1 MLDIGWT
8 EMLAI
13 AVIAIVVIGPRDL
26 PKMLKTVGG
35 WVRKARAAVR
45 ELQTGIEDMAR
56 EAELD
61 EMKKSVESATRMDD
75 WLGTEPSAK
84 PASSRPSAAPTA
96 SSAAAEAAPST
107 ATSTAP
113 AEPGKPAKL
122 W

>member
-8 EMLAI
+8 EMLVI

-35 WVRKARAAVR
+35 WVRKARATVR

-61 EMKKSVESATRMDD
+61 EVKKSVESATRVDNWLDD
-75 WLGTEPSAK
+75 KAVVKP
-84 PASSRPSAAPTA
+84 PASQSPPAAASPQSSATA
-96 SSAAAEAAPST
+96 QAAAAES
-107 ATSTAP
+107 
-113 AEPGKPAKL
+113 GKPAKL

>member
-8 EMLAI
+8 EMLVI

-35 WVRKARAAVR
+35 WVRKARATVR

-61 EMKKSVESATRMDD
+61 EVKKSVESATRVDNWLDD
-75 WLGTEPSAK
+75 KAVVKPPASQSPPAATSPQPSA
-84 PASSRPSAAPTA
+84 TA
-96 SSAAAEAAPST
+96 QAAAAES
-107 ATSTAP
+107 
-113 AEPGKPAKL
+113 GKPAKL

>member
-8 EMLAI
+8 EMLVI
-13 AVIAIVVIGPRDL
+13 GVIAIVVIGPRDL

-35 WVRKARAAVR
+35 WVRKARATVR

-61 EMKKSVESATRMDD
+61 EVKKSVESATRVDD
-75 WLGTEPSAK
+75 WLDDKTVVKPPASPSPPAATPPQPSAV
-84 PASSRPSAAPTA
+84 SAG
-96 SSAAAEAAPST
+96 AAADA
-107 ATSTAP
+107 
-113 AEPGKPAKL
+113 GKPAKL

>member
-8 EMLAI
+8 EMLVI

-26 PKMLKTVGG
+26 PKMLKTVGT
-35 WVRKARAAVR
+35 WVRKARSTVR

-61 EMKKSVESATRMDD
+61 EVKKSVESATRVDNWLDD
-75 WLGTEPSAK
+75 KAVVKP
-84 PASSRPSAAPTA
+84 PASPSPP
-96 SSAAAEAAPST
+96 AAASPQSSGAAS
-107 ATSTAP
+107 AGA
-113 AEPGKPAKL
+113 AADAGKPAKL

>member
-8 EMLAI
+8 EMMVI

-35 WVRKARAAVR
+35 WVRKARATVR

-61 EMKKSVESATRMDD
+61 EVKKSVESATRMDD
-75 WLGTEPSAK
+75 WLDDKAVVK
-84 PASSRPSAAPTA
+84 PPANP
-96 SSAAAEAAPST
+96 
-107 ATSTAP
+107 TAP
-113 AEPGKPAKL
+113 AASPPQPAAAASADATADPGKPAKL

>member
-8 EMLAI
+8 EMLMI

-26 PKMLKTVGG
+26 PKMLKTVGV
-35 WVRKARAAVR
+35 WVRKARSTVR

-61 EMKKSVESATRMDD
+61 EVKKSVESATRMDD
-75 WLGTEPSAK
+75 WLDDKAVVKP
-84 PASSRPSAAPTA
+84 PASSSPPAATSPQPSAAA
-96 SSAAAEAAPST
+96 SGGAAADA
-107 ATSTAP
+107 
-113 AEPGKPAKL
+113 GKPAKL

>member
-8 EMLAI
+8 EMLMI

-26 PKMLKTVGG
+26 PKMLKTVGL
-35 WVRKARAAVR
+35 WVRKARATVR

-61 EMKKSVESATRMDD
+61 EVKKSVESATRMDD
-75 WLGTEPSAK
+75 WLDDKAVVKP
-84 PASSRPSAAPTA
+84 PASSSPPAATSPQPSAAA
-96 SSAAAEAAPST
+96 SAGAAADA
-107 ATSTAP
+107 
-113 AEPGKPAKL
+113 GKPAKL

>member
-8 EMLAI
+8 EMLMI

-35 WVRKARAAVR
+35 WVRKARSTVR

-61 EMKKSVESATRMDD
+61 EVKKSVESATRVDNWLDD
-75 WLGTEPSAK
+75 KAVVKP
-84 PASSRPSAAPTA
+84 PASPSPPAATSPQPSGAA
-96 SSAAAEAAPST
+96 SAGAAADA
-107 ATSTAP
+107 
-113 AEPGKPAKL
+113 GKPAKL

>member
-8 EMLAI
+8 EMLVI

-35 WVRKARAAVR
+35 WVRKARATVR

-61 EMKKSVESATRMDD
+61 EVKKSVESATRMDD
-75 WLGTEPSAK
+75 WLDDKAVVKPPANPSASA
-84 PASSRPSAAPTA
+84 ASPPQASAAPPA
-96 SSAAAEAAPST
+96 GAAADS
-107 ATSTAP
+107 
-113 AEPGKPAKL
+113 GKPAKL

>member
-8 EMLAI
+8 EMLMI

-35 WVRKARAAVR
+35 WVRKARATVR

-61 EMKKSVESATRMDD
+61 EVKKSVESATRVDD
-75 WLGTEPSAK
+75 WLDDKAVVKPPANPSA
-84 PASSRPSAAPTA
+84 PTPPQPSAAA
-96 SSAAAEAAPST
+96 SAGAAAD
-107 ATSTAP
+107 
-113 AEPGKPAKL
+113 PGKPAKL

>member
-8 EMLAI
+8 EMLMI

-35 WVRKARAAVR
+35 WVRKARSTVR

-61 EMKKSVESATRMDD
+61 EVKKSVESATRMDD
-75 WLGTEPSAK
+75 WLDDKAVVKPPTGPSPPAAAAPPPSA
-84 PASSRPSAAPTA
+84 PPP
-96 SSAAAEAAPST
+96 SAAAES
-107 ATSTAP
+107 
-113 AEPGKPAKL
+113 GKPAKL

>member
-8 EMLAI
+8 EMLMI

-35 WVRKARAAVR
+35 WVRKARATVR

-61 EMKKSVESATRMDD
+61 EVKKSVESATRMDD
-75 WLGTEPSAK
+75 WLDDKAVVKPPAGSSPPAAAAAQPSAPP
-84 PASSRPSAAPTA
+84 PA
-96 SSAAAEAAPST
+96 AAAES
-107 ATSTAP
+107 
-113 AEPGKPAKL
+113 GKPAKL

>member
-8 EMLAI
+8 EMLVI

-35 WVRKARAAVR
+35 WVRKARATVR

-61 EMKKSVESATRMDD
+61 EVKKSVESATRVDNWLDD
-75 WLGTEPSAK
+75 KAIVKPPASQSPPAAASPQPSA
-84 PASSRPSAAPTA
+84 TA
-96 SSAAAEAAPST
+96 QAAAAES
-107 ATSTAP
+107 
-113 AEPGKPAKL
+113 GKPAKL

>member
-8 EMLAI
+8 EMLMI

-35 WVRKARAAVR
+35 WVRKARSTVR

-61 EMKKSVESATRMDD
+61 EVKKSVESATRVDD
-75 WLGTEPSAK
+75 WLDDKAVVKP
-84 PASSRPSAAPTA
+84 PASPSPPAATSPQPA
-96 SSAAAEAAPST
+96 AAASAAA
-107 ATSTAP
+107 
-113 AEPGKPAKL
+113 AESGKPAKL

>member
-8 EMLAI
+8 EMLVI
-13 AVIAIVVIGPRDL
+13 AVIAIIVIGPRDL

-35 WVRKARAAVR
+35 WVRKARATVR

-61 EMKKSVESATRMDD
+61 EVKKSVESATRVDNWLDD
-75 WLGTEPSAK
+75 KAVVKP
-84 PASSRPSAAPTA
+84 PASQSPPAAASPQSSATA
-96 SSAAAEAAPST
+96 QAAAAES
-107 ATSTAP
+107 
-113 AEPGKPAKL
+113 GKPAKL

>member
-8 EMLAI
+8 EMLMI

-35 WVRKARAAVR
+35 WVRKARATVR

-61 EMKKSVESATRMDD
+61 DVKKSVESATRMDD
-75 WLGTEPSAK
+75 WLDDKAVVK
-84 PASSRPSAAPTA
+84 PPAGQSPPAAPPPQPSAAA
-96 SSAAAEAAPST
+96 SPGAAADT
-107 ATSTAP
+107 
-113 AEPGKPAKL
+113 GKPAKL

>member
-8 EMLAI
+8 EMLVI

-35 WVRKARAAVR
+35 WVRKARATVR

-61 EMKKSVESATRMDD
+61 EVKKSVESATRVDNWLDD
-75 WLGTEPSAK
+75 KAVVKPPASQSPPAAASPQPSA
-84 PASSRPSAAPTA
+84 TA
-96 SSAAAEAAPST
+96 QAAA
-107 ATSTAP
+107 

>member
-8 EMLAI
+8 EMLVI

-35 WVRKARAAVR
+35 WVRKARATVR

-61 EMKKSVESATRMDD
+61 EVKKSVESATRVDNWLDD
-75 WLGTEPSAK
+75 KAVVKPPAGRSPPAAAPPQPSATA
-84 PASSRPSAAPTA
+84 PA
-96 SSAAAEAAPST
+96 AAAES
-107 ATSTAP
+107 
-113 AEPGKPAKL
+113 GKPAKL

>member
-8 EMLAI
+8 EMLVI

-35 WVRKARAAVR
+35 WVRKARATVR

-61 EMKKSVESATRMDD
+61 EVKKSVESATRVDNWLDD
-75 WLGTEPSAK
+75 KAVVKPPASQSSPAAASPQPSATV
-84 PASSRPSAAPTA
+84 PA
-96 SSAAAEAAPST
+96 AAAES
-107 ATSTAP
+107 
-113 AEPGKPAKL
+113 GKPAKL

>member
-8 EMLAI
+8 EMLVI

-35 WVRKARAAVR
+35 WVRKARATVR

-61 EMKKSVESATRMDD
+61 EVKKSVESATRVDNWLDD
-75 WLGTEPSAK
+75 KAVVKPPASQSPPAAASPQPSA
-84 PASSRPSAAPTA
+84 TA
-96 SSAAAEAAPST
+96 TAAAAES
-107 ATSTAP
+107 
-113 AEPGKPAKL
+113 GKPAKL

>member
-8 EMLAI
+8 EMLMI

-35 WVRKARAAVR
+35 WVRKARATVR

-61 EMKKSVESATRMDD
+61 EVKKSVESATRMDD
-75 WLGTEPSAK
+75 WLDDKAVVKPPAGPSA
-84 PASSRPSAAPTA
+84 PAATAPPASAAPPP
-96 SSAAAEAAPST
+96 AAAET
-107 ATSTAP
+107 
-113 AEPGKPAKL
+113 GKPAKL

>member
-8 EMLAI
+8 EMLMI
-13 AVIAIVVIGPRDL
+13 GVIAIVVIGPRDL

-35 WVRKARAAVR
+35 WVRKARATVR

-61 EMKKSVESATRMDD
+61 EVKKSVESATRMDD
-75 WLGTEPSAK
+75 WLDDKAIVKP
-84 PASSRPSAAPTA
+84 PASSSPPAATSPQPSAAA
-96 SSAAAEAAPST
+96 SAGAAADA
-107 ATSTAP
+107 
-113 AEPGKPAKL
+113 GKPAKL

>member
-8 EMLAI
+8 EMLVI

-35 WVRKARAAVR
+35 WVRKARATVR

-61 EMKKSVESATRMDD
+61 EVKKSVESATRVDNWLDD
-75 WLGTEPSAK
+75 KAVVKP
-84 PASSRPSAAPTA
+84 PASQSPSAAASPQPSATA
-96 SSAAAEAAPST
+96 SAAA
-107 ATSTAP
+107 
-113 AEPGKPAKL
+113 AESGKPAKL

>member
-8 EMLAI
+8 EMLVI

-35 WVRKARAAVR
+35 WVRKARATVR

-61 EMKKSVESATRMDD
+61 EVKKSVESATRVDNWLDD
-75 WLGTEPSAK
+75 KAVVKP
-84 PASSRPSAAPTA
+84 PASQPPPAAASPQPSVTA
-96 SSAAAEAAPST
+96 SAAA
-107 ATSTAP
+107 
-113 AEPGKPAKL
+113 AESGKPAKL

>member
-8 EMLAI
+8 EMLMI

-35 WVRKARAAVR
+35 WVRKARSTVR

-61 EMKKSVESATRMDD
+61 EVKKSVENATRLDD
-75 WLGTEPSAK
+75 WLDDKAVVKP
-84 PASSRPSAAPTA
+84 PASSSPPAATAPQPTA
-96 SSAAAEAAPST
+96 ATSPAAAES
-107 ATSTAP
+107 
-113 AEPGKPAKL
+113 GKPAKL

>member
-8 EMLAI
+8 EMLMI

-35 WVRKARAAVR
+35 WVRKARSTVR

-61 EMKKSVESATRMDD
+61 EVKKSVESATRVDD
-75 WLGTEPSAK
+75 WLDDKAVVKP
-84 PASSRPSAAPTA
+84 PASPSPPAATSPQPSAAA
-96 SSAAAEAAPST
+96 SAGAAADA
-107 ATSTAP
+107 
-113 AEPGKPAKL
+113 GKPAKL

>member
-8 EMLAI
+8 EMLVI

-35 WVRKARAAVR
+35 WVRKARATVR

-61 EMKKSVESATRMDD
+61 EVKKSVESATRVDNWLDD
-75 WLGTEPSAK
+75 KAVVKP
-84 PASSRPSAAPTA
+84 PASQSPPAAASPQSSATA
-96 SSAAAEAAPST
+96 SAAA
-107 ATSTAP
+107 
-113 AEPGKPAKL
+113 AESGKPAKL

>member
-8 EMLAI
+8 EMLVI

-35 WVRKARAAVR
+35 WVRKARATVR

-61 EMKKSVESATRMDD
+61 EVKKSVESATRVDNWLDD
-75 WLGTEPSAK
+75 KAVVK
-84 PASSRPSAAPTA
+84 PPAGASPPAAAGPQPSAA
-96 SSAAAEAAPST
+96 APP
-107 ATSTAP
+107 AP
-113 AEPGKPAKL
+113 AEPAKPAKL

>member
-8 EMLAI
+8 EMLMI

-35 WVRKARAAVR
+35 WVRKARATVR

-61 EMKKSVESATRMDD
+61 EVKKSVESATRMDD
-75 WLGTEPSAK
+75 WLDDKAVVKPPAGPSA
-84 PASSRPSAAPTA
+84 PAAAAPPASAAPPP
-96 SSAAAEAAPST
+96 AAAET
-107 ATSTAP
+107 
-113 AEPGKPAKL
+113 GKPAKL

>member
-8 EMLAI
+8 EMLMI

-35 WVRKARAAVR
+35 WVRKARATVR

-61 EMKKSVESATRMDD
+61 EVKKSVESATRVDD
-75 WLGTEPSAK
+75 WLDDKAVVKPPTGSSPPAAAAAQPSAPP
-84 PASSRPSAAPTA
+84 PA
-96 SSAAAEAAPST
+96 AAAES
-107 ATSTAP
+107 
-113 AEPGKPAKL
+113 GKPAKL

>member
-8 EMLAI
+8 EMLVI

-35 WVRKARAAVR
+35 WVRKARATVR

-61 EMKKSVESATRMDD
+61 EVKKSVESATRVDNWLDD
-75 WLGTEPSAK
+75 KAVVKPPASQSPPAAASPQPSA
-84 PASSRPSAAPTA
+84 TA
-96 SSAAAEAAPST
+96 QAAAAES
-107 ATSTAP
+107 
-113 AEPGKPAKL
+113 GKPAKL

>member
-8 EMLAI
+8 EMLMI

-35 WVRKARAAVR
+35 WVRKARATVR

-61 EMKKSVESATRMDD
+61 EVKKSVESATRVDD
-75 WLGTEPSAK
+75 WLDDKAVVKPPASPSPPAAASPQPSA
-84 PASSRPSAAPTA
+84 TA
-96 SSAAAEAAPST
+96 SAAA
-107 ATSTAP
+107 
-113 AEPGKPAKL
+113 AESGKPAKL

>member
-8 EMLAI
+8 EMIVI

-26 PKMLKTVGG
+26 PRMLKTVGG
-35 WVRKARAAVR
+35 WVRKARATVR

-61 EMKKSVESATRMDD
+61 EVKKSVESATRVDD
-75 WLGTEPSAK
+75 WLDDKAVVK
-84 PASSRPSAAPTA
+84 PPAGSSPPPSAAGGGS
-96 SSAAAEAAPST
+96 SSADAAAD
-107 ATSTAP
+107 
-113 AEPGKPAKL
+113 PGKPAKL

>member
-8 EMLAI
+8 EMLVI
-13 AVIAIVVIGPRDL
+13 AVIAIIVIGPRDL

-35 WVRKARAAVR
+35 WVRKARATVR

-61 EMKKSVESATRMDD
+61 EVKKSVESATRVDNWLDD
-75 WLGTEPSAK
+75 KAVVKPPASQSPPAAASPQPSA
-84 PASSRPSAAPTA
+84 TA
-96 SSAAAEAAPST
+96 QATAAES
-107 ATSTAP
+107 
-113 AEPGKPAKL
+113 GKPAKL

>member
-8 EMLAI
+8 EMLMI

-35 WVRKARAAVR
+35 WVRKARATVR

-61 EMKKSVESATRMDD
+61 EVKKSVESATRMDD
-75 WLGTEPSAK
+75 WLDDKAVVKP
-84 PASSRPSAAPTA
+84 PASKAPPAASPPQPSGAASA
-96 SSAAAEAAPST
+96 GAAAD
-107 ATSTAP
+107 
-113 AEPGKPAKL
+113 PGKPAKL

>member
-8 EMLAI
+8 EMLMI
-13 AVIAIVVIGPRDL
+13 GVIAIVVIGPRDL

-35 WVRKARAAVR
+35 WVRKARATVR

-61 EMKKSVESATRMDD
+61 EVKKSVEGATRMDD
-75 WLGTEPSAK
+75 WLDDKAVVKP
-84 PASSRPSAAPTA
+84 PASSSPPAATSPQPSAAA
-96 SSAAAEAAPST
+96 SAGAAADA
-107 ATSTAP
+107 
-113 AEPGKPAKL
+113 GKPAKL

>member
-8 EMLAI
+8 EMLMI

-35 WVRKARAAVR
+35 WVRKARATVR

-61 EMKKSVESATRMDD
+61 EVKKSVESATRMDD
-75 WLGTEPSAK
+75 WLDDKAVVKPPTGSSPPAAAAAQPSAPP
-84 PASSRPSAAPTA
+84 PA
-96 SSAAAEAAPST
+96 AAAES
-107 ATSTAP
+107 
-113 AEPGKPAKL
+113 GKPAKL

>member
-8 EMLAI
+8 EMLVI

-35 WVRKARAAVR
+35 WVRKARSTVR

-61 EMKKSVESATRMDD
+61 EVKKSVESATRVDNWLDD
-75 WLGTEPSAK
+75 KAVVKPPAGPSA
-84 PASSRPSAAPTA
+84 PAATSPQSPGAASAG
-96 SSAAAEAAPST
+96 AAADA
-107 ATSTAP
+107 
-113 AEPGKPAKL
+113 GKPAKL